1 MYSGIYLGTCMYRIL
16 GVYVCACMWRV
27 TCLYV
32 LTRECPGDWHDELLI
47 LSKGQ
52 AKTTKNSRGE
62 ENTAVY
68 VPSSPRSEDISEYT
82 LYEPGTFWGEM
93 QFLGLQV
100 RILHVCIDLAHS
112 CT

>member
-1 MYSGIYLGTCMYRIL
+1 
-16 GVYVCACMWRV
+16 MWRV

-52 AKTTKNSRGE
+52 AKTTSRGE
-62 ENTAVY
+62 DGT
-68 VPSSPRSEDISEYT
+68 YT